1 MLTTRLAENKQSYW
15 RTMITQ
21 AEIDELDLEHAR
33 IRLAQYQERSAS
45 LAQDIA
51 QLEASRAQVKTTID
65 RLNDRITELT
75 KP

>member
-1 MLTTRLAENKQSYW
+1 
-15 RTMITQ
+15 MITQ

-33 IRLAQYQERSAS
+33 IRLAQYQERVAS
-45 LAQDIA
+45 LDQDMA